1 MINILPPEFKEQ
13 ITYSQRNVI
22 ARRYL
27 LTLGMIALFVGGA
40 LGVSHWYADQ
50 ELARN
55 QERLSELQREIDQ
68 FSETESAVSSL
79 NTQLESIEALLKQRP
94 KFSIIL
100 EDLAAVLPA
109 NSYINGIN
117 LTEDIEQPLQLTIT
131 TPSRSAAIRVRDALL
146 TSGRIGSADI
156 QHISASSEGED
167 TVDVGIIIAFDM
179 AEEANP
185 IQSSTS
191 ESESDDEDNE
201 SADTEE
207 EL

>member
-1 MINILPPEFKEQ
+1 MINILPPEFKQQ

-27 LTLGMIALFVGGA
+27 LALGMIALFVGSA
-40 LGVSHWYADQ
+40 LGVSHWYANQ

-55 QERLSELQREIDQ
+55 QERLSELQREIDR
-68 FSETESAVSSL
+68 FSQTESAVSNL
-79 NTQLESIEALLKQRP
+79 NTQLESIEALLIQRP
-94 KFSIIL
+94 RFSIIL

-146 TSGRIGSADI
+146 TSDRIASADI
-156 QHISASSEGED
+156 QHISASSESED

-179 AEEANP
+179 TGGATSVQNDSSQAED
-185 IQSSTS
+185 SS
-191 ESESDDEDNE
+191 SDT
-201 SADTEE
+201 AGGGE

>member
-1 MINILPPEFKEQ
+1 MINILPPEFKQQ

-27 LTLGMIALFVGGA
+27 LALGMIALFVGSA
-40 LGVSHWYADQ
+40 LGVSHWYANQ

-68 FSETESAVSSL
+68 FSQTESAVSNL
-79 NTQLESIEALLKQRP
+79 NTQLASIEALLIQRP
-94 KFSIIL
+94 RFSIIL

-131 TPSRSAAIRVRDALL
+131 TPSRGAAIRVRDALL
-146 TSGRIGSADI
+146 TSDRIASADI
-156 QHISASSEGED
+156 QHIGASSEGED

-179 AEEANP
+179 SGGATPAQNGSNQAED
-185 IQSSTS
+185 SSDT
-191 ESESDDEDNE
+191 
-201 SADTEE
+201 ADGDE

>member
-1 MINILPPEFKEQ
+1 MINILPPEFKQQ

-27 LTLGMIALFVGGA
+27 LALGMIALFVGSA
-40 LGVSHWYADQ
+40 LGVSHWYANQ

-68 FSETESAVSSL
+68 FSQTESAVSNL
-79 NTQLESIEALLKQRP
+79 NTQLASIEALLIQRP
-94 KFSIIL
+94 RFSIIL

-131 TPSRSAAIRVRDALL
+131 TPSRGAAIRVRDALL
-146 TSGRIGSADI
+146 TSDRIASADI
-156 QHISASSEGED
+156 QHIGASSEGED

-179 AEEANP
+179 SGGATPAQNGSNQAED
-185 IQSSTS
+185 SSDT
-191 ESESDDEDNE
+191 
-201 SADTEE
+201 ADGEE